1 MAPFTGLRAALTQIY
16 PPKPVFTGADVPAG
30 SLQGRVYIV
39 TGGNAGI
46 GLELVKILYAGGAT
60 IYIASRS
67 KAKVEAAI
75 QAITSPSSNTPTTS
89 GKLKFLHLDLNDL
102 KTVTA
107 AAASFA
113 EQESKLDVLWNNAG
127 TGANTVPLGERTLQD
142 FELFIGRHCIAT
154 LLFTQ
159 LLLPQ
164 LRAAAAAASPDKGQT
179 RVIWTSS
186 ALAEVGS
193 PPNGIDW
200 AVIDQGTNKLAQN
213 YGVSKAGTWFLS
225 REFARRYKKD
235 GIVSVC
241 LNPGYLKT
249 ASFNGTPALV
259 MFIINRIMLSEPI
272 YGAYTELFAGLS
284 PEVTLEN
291 SGAYIIP
298 WGRVRPDSATGR
310 QDLIKAGA
318 STEEEG
324 LGYGAKLWEWC
335 EKQWAPYV

>member
-16 PPKPVFTGADVPAG
+16 PPKP
-30 SLQGRVYIV
+30 GRVYIV
-39 TGGNAGI
+39 TGGNVGI

-89 GKLKFLHLDLNDL
+89 GKFKFLHLDLNDP

-127 TGANTVPLGERTLQD
+127 TGANTVPLGERTAQD
-142 FELFIGRHCIAT
+142 FELFISRHCIAT
-154 LLFTQ
+154 LLFTH

-164 LRAAAAAASPDKGQT
+164 LRAAAA
-179 RVIWTSS
+179 
-186 ALAEVGS
+186 VGS

-259 MFIINRIMLSEPI
+259 MFIINRLMLSESI

-318 STEEEG
+318 LTEEGG